1 MLFEQWLRR
10 QKSLNDL
17 LNLHSGLHFFLKIQ
31 FFSLICEKNHLL
43 NLPDF
48 KDQILIE
55 KSFWNLL
62 FKMMWPNWYLNLI
75 CSYFSQIF
83 YIYLALRK
91 YTETPFCIENLTHLS
106 KYYILLASNLM
117 AELFMIVQ
125 YIWITNLA
133 EWLFY

>member
-1 MLFEQWLRR
+1 MITQTKILKWPSQFTQWSTL
-10 QKSLNDL
+10 
-17 LNLHSGLHFFLKIQ
+17 FLKIQ
-31 FFSLICEKNHLL
+31 FFNLVCEKNHLL
-43 NLPDF
+43 NLSDF
-48 KDQILIE
+48 KNQILIE

-91 YTETPFCIENLTHLS
+91 YTEIPFCIENLTHLS